1 MIAILDYGM
10 GNLRSVQK
18 ALEFLAV
25 PCFITDTPSALST
38 ADHIILPGVGAFSD
52 AMTRIRALHLDRAI
66 LSAADAGVPIL
77 GICLGMQMLFQ
88 HSEENGFYDG
98 LGDRKSTRLNS
109 SHSH

>member
-38 ADHIILPGVGAFSD
+38 ADHIILPA
-52 AMTRIRALHLDRAI
+52 
-66 LSAADAGVPIL
+66 SARFP
-77 GICLGMQMLFQ
+77 MP
-88 HSEENGFYDG
+88 
-98 LGDRKSTRLNS
+98 
-109 SHSH
+109 